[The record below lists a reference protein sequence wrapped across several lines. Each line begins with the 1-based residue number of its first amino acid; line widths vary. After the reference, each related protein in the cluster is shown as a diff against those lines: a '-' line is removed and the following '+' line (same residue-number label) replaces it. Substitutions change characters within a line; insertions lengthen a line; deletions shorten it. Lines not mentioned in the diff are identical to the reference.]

1 MKCNTFFWSLQSC
14 IGTFPSRYP
23 STADNKALRPSTKA
37 IVLSEKS
44 QHNKSESYLHIFI
57 FSSALNETESFYFL
71 WRLKFP
77 PSDITIPLLFCV
89 ALTPSGWTVS
99 FFFSLFYPFWYFFF
113 SIFSTLFFSDLPVS
127 SLNFIWID
135 QTVPLVEL
143 CRCAN
148 PVAPYIILQS
158 DLWIF
163 GSNEGAGLI
172 PLSLERFLLR
182 LALYRIATLF
192 IIFFLPLPTD
202 RYFYIIFF
210 HSPFFFYFYYFFFS
224 FCWGHFFFIVSQNFL
239 LSSLCSILLC
249 ELNATVLNHH
259 VPILRVFFSFT
270 LELIC
275 ITLFCPPPS
284 FLGTHLRISHWRSI
298 KF

>member
-1 MKCNTFFWSLQSC
+1 M
-14 IGTFPSRYP
+14 
-23 STADNKALRPSTKA
+23 DNKALRPSTKA

-71 WRLKFP
+71 WRLKLP

-99 FFFSLFYPFWYFFF
+99 FFFSFIPFDTFSSVFF
-113 SIFSTLFFSDLPVS
+113 LPFFSDLPVS

-182 LALYRIATLF
+182 LALYRIATL
-192 IIFFLPLPTD
+192 
-202 RYFYIIFF
+202 RYFFF
-210 HSPFFFYFYYFFFS
+210 TPPHWSLFLYYFFFFILHSFYFYYFFLAFVGDIFFLS
-224 FCWGHFFFIVSQNFL
+224 YRKVFCFPLF
-239 LSSLCSILLC
+239 
-249 ELNATVLNHH
+249 VL
-259 VPILRVFFSFT
+259 FYYAS
-270 LELIC
+270 
-275 ITLFCPPPS
+275 
-284 FLGTHLRISHWRSI
+284 
-298 KF
+298 